1 MLLHCSYPL
10 PSLPYDKR
18 VPPSRYIAIQTAVA
32 VGTFEVVCFITK
44 ATGQYPS
51 KKLGKGGSPPP
62 SLSIVTA
69 SSPNECRFGV
79 RSVTVKGVK
88 V

>member
-1 MLLHCSYPL
+1 MF
-10 PSLPYDKR
+10 
-18 VPPSRYIAIQTAVA
+18 

-51 KKLGKGGSPPP
+51 KKLGKGGSPSP
-62 SLSIVTA
+62 SLFIVTA

-79 RSVTVKGVK
+79 KSVTVKGVK
-88 V
+88 VQSECNQFVKGSFVRVCKRY